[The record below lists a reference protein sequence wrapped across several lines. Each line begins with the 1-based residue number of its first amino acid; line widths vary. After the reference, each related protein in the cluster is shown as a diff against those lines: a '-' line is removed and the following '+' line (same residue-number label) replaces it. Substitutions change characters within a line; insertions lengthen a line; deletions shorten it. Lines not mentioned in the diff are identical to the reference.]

1 MKFIKAVVAVLLAVI
16 FGFITRYYMSSINLG
31 AVNEFTP
38 IPHFF
43 PTVDMSY
50 KVSLLL
56 LIVIYLLFF
65 SFLVMKKY
73 FNFAFSMLGMILG
86 LLKYKAVTEVFLPL
100 EMVFVPA
107 LLEFAKVLFLFM
119 GVGIIIQWIV
129 DGGLAAVKLVNK
141 NKK

>member
-1 MKFIKAVVAVLLAVI
+1 
-16 FGFITRYYMSSINLG
+16 
-31 AVNEFTP
+31 
-38 IPHFF
+38 
-43 PTVDMSY
+43 
-50 KVSLLL
+50 
-56 LIVIYLLFF
+56 
-65 SFLVMKKY
+65 MKKY

-119 GVGIIIQWIV
+119 GIGIIIQWIV